1 METDDSERAS
11 FFTPLVNISEISLV
25 NVMITIEFVRMYKQ
39 QDNYMLS
46 VFPYFTFTCYDM
58 LLL

>member
-1 METDDSERAS
+1 METDDSERDS

-39 QDNYMLS
+39 DNYMLS
-46 VFPYFTFTCYDM
+46 VFPYFTFTCYVM